1 MSINRSV
8 LLLSKPSSQS
18 DYSLQVGV
26 SKVLLSDLTSGRCSS
41 RLLRFWEV
49 RNVKHCGELMCVDL
63 LLLDSKKNA
72 GLLATNQHHKKK
84 ICTVFHPVLQR
95 HQIKLSTVVAVI
107 LPLIRTVLCIDVSVG
122 VHTPGEL
129 KALEKRMES
138 FQL

>member
-1 MSINRSV
+1 MRVSLLQVGVSMSINRSV

-63 LLLDSKKNA
+63 LLLDSKVNW
-72 GLLATNQHHKKK
+72 
-84 ICTVFHPVLQR
+84 CVLKR
-95 HQIKLSTVVAVI
+95 VIKYVPCFIRSCNDIKLNS
-107 LPLIRTVLCIDVSVG
+107 LL
-122 VHTPGEL
+122 
-129 KALEKRMES
+129 
-138 FQL
+138 

>member
-1 MSINRSV
+1 MRVSLLQVGVSMSINRSV

-63 LLLDSKKNA
+63 LLLDSKPPTSITKRKYVPCFIRSCND
-72 GLLATNQHHKKK
+72 
-84 ICTVFHPVLQR
+84 
-95 HQIKLSTVVAVI
+95 IKLNS
-107 LPLIRTVLCIDVSVG
+107 LL
-122 VHTPGEL
+122 
-129 KALEKRMES
+129 
-138 FQL
+138 

>member
-1 MSINRSV
+1 MRVSLLQVGVSMSINRSV

-63 LLLDSKKNA
+63 LLLDSK
-72 GLLATNQHHKKK
+72 
-84 ICTVFHPVLQR
+84 
-95 HQIKLSTVVAVI
+95 VVAVI
-107 LPLIRTVLCIDVSVG
+107 LPLIRTVLCIDF
-122 VHTPGEL
+122 TFPERPG
-129 KALEKRMES
+129 ALMNFLDS
-138 FQL
+138 FSPRWNISLYHAEVCI